1 MGEPRARRAE
11 RFSQVD
17 LYPVIF
23 EKLSAGRSNLEVLDG
38 IIAGGAKVVQ
48 LREKEMP
55 ARELYLLADK
65 FREVT
70 ARAGVLLII
79 NDRVDLALAVD
90 ADGVHLG
97 HNDLPIYA
105 ARRIAPDLILGAS
118 THSLDQALA
127 AEKQG
132 ADYINVGPIFP
143 TRTKGD
149 LSKILGPEAISEI
162 GPQVNI
168 PFTVMGGIN
177 GDNLDQVL
185 EAGARKVA
193 MVTAITQ
200 ADDISGKVKEL
211 RERIFRYRISVS

>member
-1 MGEPRARRAE
+1 MGEPRAQRAE

-23 EKLSAGRSNLEVLDG
+23 EKLSAGRTNLEVLDG

-55 ARELYLLADK
+55 ARELYLLAEK

-79 NDRVDLALAVD
+79 NDRVDLALTVD

-97 HNDLPIYA
+97 YNDLPIHA

-143 TRTKGD
+143 TQTKGD
-149 LSKILGPEAISEI
+149 LSNFLGLEAIGEI

-177 GDNLDQVL
+177 GDNLNQVL